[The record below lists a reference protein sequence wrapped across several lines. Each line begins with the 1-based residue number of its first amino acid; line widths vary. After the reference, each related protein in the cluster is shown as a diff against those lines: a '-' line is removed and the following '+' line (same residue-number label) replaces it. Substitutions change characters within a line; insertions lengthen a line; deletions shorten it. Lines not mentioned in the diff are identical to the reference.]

1 MFILYHFTFWWKIM
15 PESTRRFKLPQ
26 KFFSSLLLNFW
37 PLLMIF
43 QSGAC
48 KMNNHRRGGH
58 RLFPQFTVPPP
69 LPKHMPIGT
78 HILFHIDIRQTKNV
92 FFYNFRF
99 QIIFLFWYM
108 YILLFLSGRIL
119 YVGI

>member
-1 MFILYHFTFWWKIM
+1 MFILNHFTFWWEIM

-26 KFFSSLLLNFW
+26 RLFSSLLLNFW

-48 KMNNHRRGGH
+48 KMSNRRRGGH

-78 HILFHIDIRQTKNV
+78 YILFHIDSRQTKNV
-92 FFYNFRF
+92 FFYHFRF